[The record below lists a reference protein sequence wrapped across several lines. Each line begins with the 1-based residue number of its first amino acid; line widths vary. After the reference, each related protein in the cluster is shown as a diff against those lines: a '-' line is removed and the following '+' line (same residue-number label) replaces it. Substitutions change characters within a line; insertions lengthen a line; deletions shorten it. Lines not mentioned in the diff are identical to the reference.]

1 MRGGV
6 GEGSWEW
13 VVVEPSLEEVIHVSA
28 VVFEVRSGSDC
39 ALLDAWE
46 EIYVHVVMLHIFFIC
61 VGISY

>member
-1 MRGGV
+1 
-6 GEGSWEW
+6 